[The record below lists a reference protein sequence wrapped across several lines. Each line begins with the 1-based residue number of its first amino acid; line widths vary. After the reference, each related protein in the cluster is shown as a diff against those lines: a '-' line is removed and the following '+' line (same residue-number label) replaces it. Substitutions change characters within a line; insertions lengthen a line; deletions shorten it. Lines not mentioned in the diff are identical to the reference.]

1 MTIALPTPFPILAA
15 DAAVTALIGS
25 SPVRCFP
32 HGAAPQGVAYPYVTY
47 TAASIVPI
55 NSLDNGGAPADTTL
69 VQISAWGSN
78 TADGVG
84 SAQAVYAAVRAC
96 MERDHDIE
104 AVRDMGRDAETGSY
118 RIDIDVRMFVHRE
131 EPLVSSSDWSSS

>member
-1 MTIALPTPFPILAA
+1 MTIALPTPFPILSS
-15 DAAVTALIGS
+15 DPAVRALIGA

-55 NSLDNGGAPADTTL
+55 NSLDNGGARADTTL
-69 VQISAWGSN
+69 VQISAWGAN
-78 TADGVG
+78 TLDGVG

-104 AVRDMGRDAETGSY
+104 SVRDMGRDAETGSY

-131 EPLVSSSDWSSS
+131 EPPISSESSS

>member
-15 DAAVTALIGS
+15 DAAVTALIGA

-32 HGAAPQGVAYPYVTY
+32 HGAAQQGVAYPYVTY

-55 NSLDNGGAPADTTL
+55 NSLDYGGAPADTTL
-69 VQISAWGSN
+69 VQISTWGAN
-78 TADGVG
+78 TSDGVG
-84 SAQAVYAAVRAC
+84 SAQAVHAAVRAC
-96 MERDHDIE
+96 MEREHDIE

-131 EPLVSSSDWSSS
+131 EPTISSESSS

>member
-1 MTIALPTPFPILAA
+1 MTIALPTPFPILAL
-15 DAAVTALIGS
+15 DAAVRALIGS
-25 SPVRCFP
+25 NPVRCFP

-47 TAASIVPI
+47 TAASIAPI
-55 NSLDNGGAPADTTL
+55 NSLDNGGARADTTL
-69 VQISAWGSN
+69 VQISAWGAN

-131 EPLVSSSDWSSS
+131 EPPISSESSS